1 MMKQIIFVLIFLMLI
16 GAGLQTIAA
25 APDGGVPVLSAVVKT
40 PDVPLPT
47 HYSPPSVVSPISP
60 TSGPPASRSPVGI
73 VHSPVMGSYQT
84 GQSEQEQ
91 ATASVNASKAAPM
104 MNQSY
109 APDRVI
115 VKFKTSGLSSQSS
128 VSQIQA
134 EAHAALGAMV
144 IADAKTLGVEGM
156 QVVSVP
162 NSTGTMKAIGLYKMN
177 PMVEYAQPDYIYHA
191 SPVEPIHIPV
201 QVNEKAISYRTNVVQ
216 GTTHVPSTGSTTT
229 PSPPVFQNPAVSSGV
244 STGPLSATNESE
256 GFGYMHFSLEDV
268 ARIQSEYNAAVKVKN
283 APLSTTL
290 GSKSLLSNI
299 QYTPSERNQGN
310 CGNCWVWASTGVIE
324 NALTV
329 QNGIKDRLSI
339 QYFDSN
345 YNGGSATT
353 GACNGGWASTFANFY
368 STSGFKQV
376 IPWSN
381 TNAYYNDRYACS
393 YGCGAQ
399 TPASSISTTPNH
411 PVTSI
416 STSWLS
422 TYSVSQ
428 EQAIANIKAQIDA
441 NKAVW
446 WAFFLPDS
454 SSWSAFS
461 SYWSGQTEAALWNPD
476 TYNNKV
482 YGSSGGG
489 HAVIIVGYDDSSSDP
504 NQRYWIV
511 LNSWGSNSGRLNGL
525 FRLKM
530 NMDYSGRSSN
540 GYQSHYFSIFNVNY
554 GASTQTGSIYN
565 SSNPTGARIWL
576 DGTDTGKN
584 TPNTLSSVTA
594 GTHSVT
600 YKLTNY
606 NDYVTTATVTGGQT
620 TTVQGSLTPSG
631 STSSISNDPYASY
644 LWGLHNTGQTGGIVD
659 ADIDA
664 PEAWAVTKGST
675 SVIVGVVD
683 SGVDYNHPDLAANM
697 VGGYNAI
704 TGTTNPM
711 DDNGHGTHCA
721 GTIGAVGN
729 NGIGVVGVNWNVKIM
744 PLKFLDEDGYG
755 YTSDA
760 IEAFGWGYSRGV
772 RIFSNSWGGYGTDTA
787 LQDAISQYSDAL
799 FICAA
804 GNDGSNT
811 DVSPQSPSALPNA
824 NIIAVAATDHRD
836 ILASFS
842 NYGASTV
849 DVAAPGVNIYSTYP
863 GSSYAYMDGTSM
875 ATPHVAG
882 VAALVKAANSGYTV
896 VQVKQAILGGV
907 DVKSG
912 LSGKCVTGGRVN
924 AGNALSSSQ
933 INNAQ
938 IISHTIPSTMTAG
951 QSYSVSVTMK
961 NTGASTWT
969 ESNMIRFGGVE
980 FGDGTAPLFGVTRI
994 LLPTGTS
1001 VAPGSTYSFSFTL
1014 TAPGAGTYTP
1024 EYRMLQERVEWFGE
1038 SLKPVIQ
1045 VNARGNNAQIISH
1058 TIPSTMTAGQSYS
1071 VSVTMK
1077 NTGTS
1082 TWTESNM
1089 IRFGGVEF
1097 GDGTAPLFGV
1107 TRILLPTGTSVAPG
1121 STYSFSFTL
1130 TAPGAGT
1137 YTPEYRMLQ
1146 ERVEWFGESLKPVIQ
1161 VNARGNNAQIIS
1173 HTIPSTMTA
1182 GQSYSVSVTMKNT
1195 GTSTWTESN
1204 MIRFGGVEFGDGTA
1218 PLFGVTRILLPT
1230 GTSVAPGSTY
1240 SFSFTLTAPG
1250 AGTYTPEY
1258 RMLQERVEWFGE
1270 SLKPVIQVNARGNN
1284 AQIISHTIPS
1294 TMTAGQSY
1302 SVSVTMK
1309 NTGTSTWTES
1319 NMIRFGGV
1327 EFGDGTAPLFGVT
1340 RILLPTGSS
1349 VAPGST
1355 YSFSFTLTA
1364 PGAGTYTPEYRM
1376 LQERVEWFG
1385 ESLKPVIQVNARE
1398 NNAQIIS
1405 HTIPSTMTAGQSYS
1419 VSVTMKNTGTSTWTE
1434 SNMIRFGGVEFG
1446 DGTAPL
1452 FGVTRILLP
1461 TGTSV
1466 APGSTYSFSFTL
1478 TAPGAGTYTPEYRM
1492 LQERVE
1498 WFGESLKPVI
1508 QVNARGNNAQIISH
1522 TIPSTMTA
1530 GQSYSVSVTMK
1541 NTGTSTWTES
1551 NMIRFGGVEFGDG
1564 TAPLFGVTRILLPT
1578 GSSVA
1583 PGSTYSFS
1591 FTLTAPGA
1599 GTYTPEYRMLQERV
1613 EWFGES
1619 LKPVIQVNVRG
1630 NNAQIISH
1638 TIPSTMTAGQS
1649 YSVSVT
1655 MKNTGTSTWTESN
1668 MIRFGGVEFGDGTA
1682 PLFGVTRILL
1692 PTGTS
1697 VAPGSTYS
1705 FSFTLTAPGAGTYT
1719 PEYRMLQERVEW
1731 FGESL
1736 KPVIQVNARG
1746 NNAQIH
1752 QGDVT
1757 GFQ

>member
-60 TSGPPASRSPVGI
+60 AAGPPVSRSPVGI

-91 ATASVNASKAAPM
+91 APASVNASKVAPM

-216 GTTHVPSTGSTTT
+216 GTAHVPSTGSTTT
-229 PSPPVFQNPAVSSGV
+229 PSPPAFQNPAISSGV
-244 STGPLSATNESE
+244 STGPVSATNESE

-268 ARIQSEYNAAVKVKN
+268 VRIQSEYNAAVKVKN
-283 APLSTTL
+283 APLSTTQ

-428 EQAIANIKAQIDA
+428 AQAIANIKAQIDA

-511 LNSWGSNSGRLNGL
+511 LNSWGSNSGRPNGL

-584 TPNTLSSVTA
+584 TPNTLSSITA

-606 NDYVTTATVTGGQT
+606 NDYTTSATVTGGQT

-644 LWGLHNTGQTGGIVD
+644 LWGLHNTGQTGGTAD

-683 SGVDYNHPDLAANM
+683 SGVDYNHPDLKAN
-697 VGGYNAI
+697 VIGGYNAI

-811 DVSPQSPSALPNA
+811 DVYPQSPSALPNA

-836 ILASFS
+836 NLASFS

-849 DVAAPGVNIYSTYP
+849 DVAAPGVSIYSTYP

-882 VAALVKAANSGYTV
+882 VAALVKAVNSGYTV
-896 VQVKQAILGGV
+896 AQVKQAILSGV

-924 AGNALSSSQ
+924 AGNLLKDISSMDLVT
-933 INNAQ
+933 
-938 IISHTIPSTMTAG
+938 TIGVFRGRTWYLD
-951 QSYSVSVTMK
+951 YSGNGVWNGPATDRQYTFGLVGDVPL
-961 NTGASTWT
+961 TGDW
-969 ESNMIRFGGVE
+969 N
-980 FGDGTAPLFGVTRI
+980 GDGKTSIGV
-994 LLPTGTS
+994 
-1001 VAPGSTYSFSFTL
+1001 F
-1014 TAPGAGTYTP
+1014 
-1024 EYRMLQERVEWFGE
+1024 
-1038 SLKPVIQ
+1038 
-1045 VNARGNNAQIISH
+1045 RGR
-1058 TIPSTMTAGQSYS
+1058 
-1071 VSVTMK
+1071 
-1077 NTGTS
+1077 
-1082 TWTESNM
+1082 TWYLDYN
-1089 IRFGGVEF
+1089 
-1097 GDGTAPLFGV
+1097 
-1107 TRILLPTGTSVAPG
+1107 
-1121 STYSFSFTL
+1121 
-1130 TAPGAGT
+1130 
-1137 YTPEYRMLQ
+1137 
-1146 ERVEWFGESLKPVIQ
+1146 
-1161 VNARGNNAQIIS
+1161 GN
-1173 HTIPSTMTA
+1173 
-1182 GQSYSVSVTMKNT
+1182 G
-1195 GTSTWTESN
+1195 
-1204 MIRFGGVEFGDGTA
+1204 
-1218 PLFGVTRILLPT
+1218 
-1230 GTSVAPGSTY
+1230 
-1240 SFSFTLTAPG
+1240 
-1250 AGTYTPEY
+1250 
-1258 RMLQERVEWFGE
+1258 
-1270 SLKPVIQVNARGNN
+1270 
-1284 AQIISHTIPS
+1284 
-1294 TMTAGQSY
+1294 
-1302 SVSVTMK
+1302 
-1309 NTGTSTWTES
+1309 
-1319 NMIRFGGV
+1319 
-1327 EFGDGTAPLFGVT
+1327 
-1340 RILLPTGSS
+1340 
-1349 VAPGST
+1349 
-1355 YSFSFTLTA
+1355 
-1364 PGAGTYTPEYRM
+1364 
-1376 LQERVEWFG
+1376 
-1385 ESLKPVIQVNARE
+1385 
-1398 NNAQIIS
+1398 
-1405 HTIPSTMTAGQSYS
+1405 
-1419 VSVTMKNTGTSTWTE
+1419 
-1434 SNMIRFGGVEFG
+1434 
-1446 DGTAPL
+1446 
-1452 FGVTRILLP
+1452 
-1461 TGTSV
+1461 
-1466 APGSTYSFSFTL
+1466 
-1478 TAPGAGTYTPEYRM
+1478 
-1492 LQERVE
+1492 
-1498 WFGESLKPVI
+1498 
-1508 QVNARGNNAQIISH
+1508 
-1522 TIPSTMTA
+1522 
-1530 GQSYSVSVTMK
+1530 
-1541 NTGTSTWTES
+1541 
-1551 NMIRFGGVEFGDG
+1551 
-1564 TAPLFGVTRILLPT
+1564 
-1578 GSSVA
+1578 
-1583 PGSTYSFS
+1583 
-1591 FTLTAPGA
+1591 
-1599 GTYTPEYRMLQERV
+1599 
-1613 EWFGES
+1613 
-1619 LKPVIQVNVRG
+1619 
-1630 NNAQIISH
+1630 
-1638 TIPSTMTAGQS
+1638 
-1649 YSVSVT
+1649 
-1655 MKNTGTSTWTESN
+1655 
-1668 MIRFGGVEFGDGTA
+1668 
-1682 PLFGVTRILL
+1682 
-1692 PTGTS
+1692 
-1697 VAPGSTYS
+1697 
-1705 FSFTLTAPGAGTYT
+1705 
-1719 PEYRMLQERVEW
+1719 
-1731 FGESL
+1731 
-1736 KPVIQVNARG
+1736 
-1746 NNAQIH
+1746 
-1752 QGDVT
+1752 
-1757 GFQ
+1757 

>member
-60 TSGPPASRSPVGI
+60 TSGPPVSRSPVGI
-73 VHSPVMGSYQT
+73 VHSPVMSSYQT

-216 GTTHVPSTGSTTT
+216 GTAHVPSTGSTTT
-229 PSPPVFQNPAVSSGV
+229 PSPPAFQNPAISSGV
-244 STGPLSATNESE
+244 STGPVSTTNESE

-428 EQAIANIKAQIDA
+428 AQAIANIKAQIDA

-511 LNSWGSNSGRLNGL
+511 LNSWGSNSGRPNGL

-606 NDYVTTATVTGGQT
+606 NDYTTSATVTGGQT

-644 LWGLHNTGQTGGIVD
+644 LWGLHNTGQTGGTAD

-683 SGVDYNHPDLAANM
+683 SGVDYNHPDLKAN
-697 VGGYNAI
+697 VIGGYNAI

-811 DVSPQSPSALPNA
+811 DVYPQSPSALPNA

-849 DVAAPGVNIYSTYP
+849 DVAAPGVSIYSTYP

-896 VQVKQAILGGV
+896 AQVKQAILGGV

-924 AGNALSSSQ
+924 AGNTKNLKYSSIVL
-933 INNAQ
+933 INYSPSLGVCYIRYPDGSWKDIFVGNDVIPLVGDFNNDGSDEIVVYKPSNGTWY
-938 IISHTIPSTMTAG
+938 IINYLNGERSEFWWGSGITPLTGDIDGDHHDDAVGYSSTLGAVYIRYTSGSWNDLYVGSDVIPLVGDFNNDGKKDIVVYKPTNGTWYIIFSNLNRSEFWWGSGITPLIGDIDGDNYDDAVGYSSNLGVVYIRYHNGSWKDLYVG
-951 QSYSVSVTMK
+951 QDIVPFVEDFNNDGKDEIIVFKPS
-961 NTGASTWT
+961 NGTWY
-969 ESNMIRFGGVE
+969 
-980 FGDGTAPLFGVTRI
+980 LF
-994 LLPTGTS
+994 
-1001 VAPGSTYSFSFTL
+1001 
-1014 TAPGAGTYTP
+1014 
-1024 EYRMLQERVEWFGE
+1024 
-1038 SLKPVIQ
+1038 
-1045 VNARGNNAQIISH
+1045 
-1058 TIPSTMTAGQSYS
+1058 
-1071 VSVTMK
+1071 
-1077 NTGTS
+1077 
-1082 TWTESNM
+1082 
-1089 IRFGGVEF
+1089 
-1097 GDGTAPLFGV
+1097 
-1107 TRILLPTGTSVAPG
+1107 
-1121 STYSFSFTL
+1121 
-1130 TAPGAGT
+1130 
-1137 YTPEYRMLQ
+1137 
-1146 ERVEWFGESLKPVIQ
+1146 
-1161 VNARGNNAQIIS
+1161 
-1173 HTIPSTMTA
+1173 
-1182 GQSYSVSVTMKNT
+1182 
-1195 GTSTWTESN
+1195 
-1204 MIRFGGVEFGDGTA
+1204 
-1218 PLFGVTRILLPT
+1218 
-1230 GTSVAPGSTY
+1230 
-1240 SFSFTLTAPG
+1240 
-1250 AGTYTPEY
+1250 
-1258 RMLQERVEWFGE
+1258 
-1270 SLKPVIQVNARGNN
+1270 
-1284 AQIISHTIPS
+1284 
-1294 TMTAGQSY
+1294 
-1302 SVSVTMK
+1302 
-1309 NTGTSTWTES
+1309 
-1319 NMIRFGGV
+1319 
-1327 EFGDGTAPLFGVT
+1327 
-1340 RILLPTGSS
+1340 
-1349 VAPGST
+1349 
-1355 YSFSFTLTA
+1355 
-1364 PGAGTYTPEYRM
+1364 
-1376 LQERVEWFG
+1376 
-1385 ESLKPVIQVNARE
+1385 E
-1398 NNAQIIS
+1398 NNGNYKDVWWGGDNII
-1405 HTIPSTMTAGQSYS
+1405 P
-1419 VSVTMKNTGTSTWTE
+1419 
-1434 SNMIRFGGVEFG
+1434 MIGR
-1446 DGTAPL
+1446 
-1452 FGVTRILLP
+1452 
-1461 TGTSV
+1461 
-1466 APGSTYSFSFTL
+1466 YN
-1478 TAPGAGTYTPEYRM
+1478 
-1492 LQERVE
+1492 
-1498 WFGESLKPVI
+1498 K
-1508 QVNARGNNAQIISH
+1508 
-1522 TIPSTMTA
+1522 
-1530 GQSYSVSVTMK
+1530 
-1541 NTGTSTWTES
+1541 
-1551 NMIRFGGVEFGDG
+1551 
-1564 TAPLFGVTRILLPT
+1564 
-1578 GSSVA
+1578 
-1583 PGSTYSFS
+1583 
-1591 FTLTAPGA
+1591 
-1599 GTYTPEYRMLQERV
+1599 
-1613 EWFGES
+1613 
-1619 LKPVIQVNVRG
+1619 
-1630 NNAQIISH
+1630 
-1638 TIPSTMTAGQS
+1638 
-1649 YSVSVT
+1649 
-1655 MKNTGTSTWTESN
+1655 
-1668 MIRFGGVEFGDGTA
+1668 
-1682 PLFGVTRILL
+1682 
-1692 PTGTS
+1692 
-1697 VAPGSTYS
+1697 
-1705 FSFTLTAPGAGTYT
+1705 
-1719 PEYRMLQERVEW
+1719 
-1731 FGESL
+1731 
-1736 KPVIQVNARG
+1736 
-1746 NNAQIH
+1746 
-1752 QGDVT
+1752 
-1757 GFQ
+1757 

>member
-47 HYSPPSVVSPISP
+47 HYSPPSVVSPVSP
-60 TSGPPASRSPVGI
+60 AAGPPVSRSPVGI
-73 VHSPVMGSYQT
+73 VHSPVMGSYLT

-216 GTTHVPSTGSTTT
+216 GTAHVPSTGSTTT
-229 PSPPVFQNPAVSSGV
+229 PSPPAIQNPAVSSGV
-244 STGPLSATNESE
+244 STGPVSATNESE

-422 TYSVSQ
+422 TYRVSQ
-428 EQAIANIKAQIDA
+428 AQAIANIKAQIDA

-461 SYWSGQTEAALWNPD
+461 SYWSGHTEAALWNPD

-511 LNSWGSNSGRLNGL
+511 LNSWGSNSGRPNGL

-600 YKLTNY
+600 NKLPNY
-606 NDYVTTATVTGGQT
+606 NDYTTSATVTGGQT

-644 LWGLHNTGQTGGIVD
+644 LWGLHNTGQTGGTAD

-683 SGVDYNHPDLAANM
+683 TGVDYNHPDLKANM

-744 PLKFLDEDGYG
+744 PLKFLSSSGSG

-760 IEAFGWGYSRGV
+760 IEAFAWGYNRGV

-836 ILASFS
+836 SLASFS

-849 DVAAPGVNIYSTYP
+849 DVAAPGVSIYSTYRG
-863 GSSYAYMDGTSM
+863 GSYTYMSGTSM

-882 VAALVKAANSGYTV
+882 IAALIKAVKSGYTV
-896 VQVKQAILGGV
+896 AQVKQAILSGV
-907 DVKSG
+907 DKKSG

-924 AGNALSSSQ
+924 ALQSVHVIEISNGIAMFRPSIGWWFFDNDLDGRTDKSFQYGINGDIPLVGDWTGNGKVGIAMFRPSIGWWFFDNDLDGRTDKSFQ
-933 INNAQ
+933 YGINGD
-938 IISHTIPSTMTAG
+938 IPLVG
-951 QSYSVSVTMK
+951 DW
-961 NTGASTWT
+961 TGNGKVGIAMFRPSIGWWFFDNDLDGRTDKSFQYGINGDIPLVGDWT
-969 ESNMIRFGGVE
+969 GNGKVGIAMFRPSIGWWFFDNDL
-980 FGDGTAPLFGVTRI
+980 DGRTDK
-994 LLPTGTS
+994 
-1001 VAPGSTYSFSFTL
+1001 SFRY
-1014 TAPGAGTYTP
+1014 G
-1024 EYRMLQERVEWFGE
+1024 
-1038 SLKPVIQ
+1038 I
-1045 VNARGNNAQIISH
+1045 N
-1058 TIPSTMTAGQSYS
+1058 
-1071 VSVTMK
+1071 
-1077 NTGTS
+1077 
-1082 TWTESNM
+1082 
-1089 IRFGGVEF
+1089 
-1097 GDGTAPLFGV
+1097 
-1107 TRILLPTGTSVAPG
+1107 
-1121 STYSFSFTL
+1121 
-1130 TAPGAGT
+1130 
-1137 YTPEYRMLQ
+1137 
-1146 ERVEWFGESLKPVIQ
+1146 
-1161 VNARGNNAQIIS
+1161 
-1173 HTIPSTMTA
+1173 
-1182 GQSYSVSVTMKNT
+1182 
-1195 GTSTWTESN
+1195 
-1204 MIRFGGVEFGDGTA
+1204 
-1218 PLFGVTRILLPT
+1218 
-1230 GTSVAPGSTY
+1230 
-1240 SFSFTLTAPG
+1240 
-1250 AGTYTPEY
+1250 
-1258 RMLQERVEWFGE
+1258 
-1270 SLKPVIQVNARGNN
+1270 
-1284 AQIISHTIPS
+1284 
-1294 TMTAGQSY
+1294 
-1302 SVSVTMK
+1302 
-1309 NTGTSTWTES
+1309 
-1319 NMIRFGGV
+1319 
-1327 EFGDGTAPLFGVT
+1327 
-1340 RILLPTGSS
+1340 
-1349 VAPGST
+1349 
-1355 YSFSFTLTA
+1355 
-1364 PGAGTYTPEYRM
+1364 
-1376 LQERVEWFG
+1376 
-1385 ESLKPVIQVNARE
+1385 
-1398 NNAQIIS
+1398 
-1405 HTIPSTMTAGQSYS
+1405 
-1419 VSVTMKNTGTSTWTE
+1419 
-1434 SNMIRFGGVEFG
+1434 
-1446 DGTAPL
+1446 
-1452 FGVTRILLP
+1452 
-1461 TGTSV
+1461 
-1466 APGSTYSFSFTL
+1466 
-1478 TAPGAGTYTPEYRM
+1478 
-1492 LQERVE
+1492 
-1498 WFGESLKPVI
+1498 
-1508 QVNARGNNAQIISH
+1508 
-1522 TIPSTMTA
+1522 
-1530 GQSYSVSVTMK
+1530 
-1541 NTGTSTWTES
+1541 
-1551 NMIRFGGVEFGDG
+1551 
-1564 TAPLFGVTRILLPT
+1564 
-1578 GSSVA
+1578 
-1583 PGSTYSFS
+1583 
-1591 FTLTAPGA
+1591 
-1599 GTYTPEYRMLQERV
+1599 
-1613 EWFGES
+1613 
-1619 LKPVIQVNVRG
+1619 
-1630 NNAQIISH
+1630 
-1638 TIPSTMTAGQS
+1638 
-1649 YSVSVT
+1649 
-1655 MKNTGTSTWTESN
+1655 
-1668 MIRFGGVEFGDGTA
+1668 
-1682 PLFGVTRILL
+1682 
-1692 PTGTS
+1692 
-1697 VAPGSTYS
+1697 
-1705 FSFTLTAPGAGTYT
+1705 
-1719 PEYRMLQERVEW
+1719 
-1731 FGESL
+1731 
-1736 KPVIQVNARG
+1736 
-1746 NNAQIH
+1746 
-1752 QGDVT
+1752 GDVPLVGDWT
-1757 GFQ
+1757 GNGKVGIAMFRPSIGWWFFDNDLDGRTDKSFQYGINGDIPLVGDWTGNGKVGIAMFRPSIRWWFFDNDLDGRTDKSFQYGINGDICKAIVQ